1 MSEVLIT
8 YNNAIHSATK
18 HTPFELF
25 NGRTHIFNQAI
36 KFNSEH
42 DYLTKLNEFREKLY
56 PTVAEKLSNNVIKRT
71 LKLNETRTDPITL
84 QPDTLILRKENR
96 RNKITPRFSIHKV
109 KHDKGR
115 TLITTENQKLHKSKI
130 RKIVRKKG
138 KNNLLNTDDN

>member
-1 MSEVLIT
+1 MFNKCCTQFNIDLHVTSFQQSSSNSPVERLHSTLTEIYRIVLDVRKQQKLNSEHDELMSEVLIT

-36 KFNSEH
+36 KFISEH

-56 PTVAEKLSNNVIKRT
+56 PIVAEKLSNDVTKRT

-84 QPDTLILRKENR
+84 QPDTN
-96 RNKITPRFSIHKV
+96 S
-109 KHDKGR
+109 
-115 TLITTENQKLHKSKI
+115 
-130 RKIVRKKG
+130 
-138 KNNLLNTDDN
+138 